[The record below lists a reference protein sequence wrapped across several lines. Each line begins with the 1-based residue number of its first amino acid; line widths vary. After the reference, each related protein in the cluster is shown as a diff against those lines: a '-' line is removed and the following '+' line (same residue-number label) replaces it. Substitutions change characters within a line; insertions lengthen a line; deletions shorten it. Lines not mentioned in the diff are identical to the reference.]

1 MKKYLWMALTVGLCL
16 AGLVRAD
23 EGAVP
28 LPVAVLESESFE
40 AVGRLKAE
48 GFSWY
53 IDQADSNAPVLGAAV
68 DIESGGRSVKAVFR
82 PETGDYWVADEAW
95 LKPLRAAG
103 HHPLALTV
111 IAGQDSDLLAGELHV
126 EAGDSVSPGRFDAD
140 WRWVG
145 LAVSGLLV
153 FVWLRRK
160 RGGAV

>member
-16 AGLVRAD
+16 AGLARAS

-40 AVGRLKAE
+40 AVGRLKE
-48 GFSWY
+48 DGLSWY
-53 IDQADSNAPVLGAAV
+53 IDQADSNVPVLGAAV
-68 DIESGGRSVKAVFR
+68 EIESGGRSVKAVFR

-95 LKPLRAAG
+95 LNPLRAAG

-126 EAGDSVSPGRFDAD
+126 EAGEAVALGGLNTA
-140 WRWVG
+140 WIWGG

-153 FVWLRRK
+153 LVWLRRK
-160 RGGAV
+160 RGGAA